1 MKGRFRC
8 VADGNDGLWVK
19 GSDGN
24 EIMVW
29 GDGLL
34 EARKGRMFLMER

>member
-24 EIMVW
+24 EIVVVGGW
-29 GDGLL
+29 VL
-34 EARKGRMFLMER
+34 EDRKGRMSMIDR